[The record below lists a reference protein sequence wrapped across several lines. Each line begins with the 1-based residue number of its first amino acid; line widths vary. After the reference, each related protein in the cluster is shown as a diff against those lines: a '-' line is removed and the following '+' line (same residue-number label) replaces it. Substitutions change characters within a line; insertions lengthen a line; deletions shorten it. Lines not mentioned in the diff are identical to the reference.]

1 MQILQTRPKFL
12 QRLNSVMNSHLP
24 PPRMLGVFGTC
35 RAEES
40 EVAGEEVRFCGLW
53 ILVVSVHMLPFQ
65 RRRPV
70 DDGEGDGKSNSSV
83 DAVEDEAKGQQGN
96 IFSRAMRARIR
107 ALQGN
112 NVEVDDWENEDD
124 FVPRYNIAPRTQAP
138 VVRRRDPGP
147 SGSNRTQDSGEHAP
161 LIMQTMKW
169 GLIPNW
175 SKVEDNTLN
184 TINARAEN
192 LAEGGGMW
200 GSIKGKKRCAVVCQ
214 GYYEWLTKG
223 KDKLPHF
230 LKRKD
235 GNLLLMAGL
244 YDCATIDG
252 RTIWT
257 FTIVTTDANSEF
269 SWLHDRQP
277 VFLTNKLALDA
288 WLDTSSQ
295 TWTKELSQFV
305 LKPYHDD
312 SVPLECYQVPKEVGK
327 IGNES
332 PTFVEPVA
340 NRKDGIQAMF
350 AKQKQA
356 NLPNSPSKSSLPTS
370 SPAQSQSQN
379 SKGTEADSS
388 APDLKTPSTPPPKMK
403 RPRSTSPV
411 DLSKGEP
418 ESKKAK
424 AESSKSAAG
433 SGSRSKPKKELSK
446 SPSKPKTKATSSPK
460 LAQWILAFLHVV
472 LSTPSRP

>member
-1 MQILQTRPKFL
+1 MCGRFALRPG
-12 QRLNSVMNSHLP
+12 R
-24 PPRMLGVFGTC
+24 
-35 RAEES
+35 
-40 EVAGEEVRFCGLW
+40 GEL
-53 ILVVSVHMLPFQ
+53 
-65 RRRPV
+65 
-70 DDGEGDGKSNSSV
+70 
-83 DAVEDEAKGQQGN
+83 
-96 IFSRAMRARIR
+96 R
-107 ALQGN
+107 ALRGN
-112 NVEVDDWENEDD
+112 YAHIDDWDGEDD

-147 SGSNRTQDSGEHAP
+147 SGSGSGSAQDNQGDAP
-161 LIMQTMKW
+161 LVMQTMKW
-169 GLIPNW
+169 GLVPHW

-200 GSIKGKKRCAVVCQ
+200 GSIKGKKRCAVPCQ

-244 YDCATIDG
+244 YDSATIEG

-257 FTIVTTDANSEF
+257 FTIVTTDANPEF

-277 VFLTNKLALDA
+277 VFLTNKAALDA

-295 TWTKELSQFV
+295 TWTPELSKFV
-305 LKPYHDD
+305 LRPYQDQ

-332 PTFVEPVA
+332 PSFIEPVA
-340 NRKDGIQAMF
+340 SRKDGIQAMF

-356 NLPNSPSKSSLPTS
+356 QTEPSSSQSKSLAPSS
-370 SPAQSQSQN
+370 SPPKPSFSPTASQS
-379 SKGTEADSS
+379 KVAGAEADSN
-388 APDLKTPSTPPPKMK
+388 APDLHPPSTPPPKVK
-403 RPRSTSPV
+403 RPRSASPI
-411 DLSKGEP
+411 DLTADDEATEP
-418 ESKKAK
+418 EAKKVKVADK
-424 AESSKSAAG
+424 NTKAG
-433 SGSRSKPKKELSK
+433 SSSGSKPKKAPPKSPTKNKSK
-446 SPSKPKTKATSSPK
+446 SSTSSPK
-460 LAQWILAFLHVV
+460 K
-472 LSTPSRP
+472 STAKPSAGGSAKITSFFKKT